1 VDPVP
6 AQQFSAQPG
15 DIAEAARVLSALG
28 LVTAFG
34 HVSARSGRVML
45 ITPAADLAGVT
56 GSAIVAVP
64 LDLPDAGPLPA
75 GAPAEAWAHLA
86 VYQARPGAGAIARAQ
101 PASAFAAAA
110 ALSSS
115 AVSSGDASQVG
126 AGQVGASGEGARS
139 TAAGGGAQRGAA
151 ARLLPLYGQ
160 AAWLGESVPVH
171 ESAYLLRSAE
181 LARSAAADLSAG
193 EALLLRG
200 NGALTLGATPG
211 LAVTRM
217 WLLAAACQAWLA
229 SAAAGP
235 ATPLTVAETES
246 WRSVAG
252 ELLPRLWQHL
262 QRQALD
268 LAGMDLAG
276 MDLAGMDLA
285 GMDLA
290 GMDPDGLDGDG
301 LDPVARRDPDPGPPT
316 GEPGPTPRNGGRP
329 ARPDLGE
336 RSQT

>member
-6 AQQFSAQPG
+6 AQQLPAQQWPQLAG
-15 DIAEAARVLSALG
+15 DVAAAARVLAALG

-34 HVSARSGRVML
+34 HVSARSGGVML

-56 GSAIVAVP
+56 GSAIVTVP

-86 VYQARPGAGAIARAQ
+86 VYRARPDAGAIARGQ

-110 ALSSS
+110 AL
-115 AVSSGDASQVG
+115 G
-126 AGQVGASGEGARS
+126 
-139 TAAGGGAQRGAA
+139 
-151 ARLLPLYGQ
+151 RLVPLYGQ
-160 AAWLGESVPVH
+160 AAWLGASVPVH
-171 ESAYLLRSAE
+171 DSAHLLRSAE
-181 LARSAAADLSAG
+181 LSRRAAADLPAG

-200 NGALTLGATPG
+200 NGALTLGATPA

-217 WLLAAACQAWLA
+217 WLLAAACAAWLA
-229 SAAAGP
+229 AAAAGP
-235 ATPLTVAETES
+235 VTPLTAAEAES

-262 QRQALD
+262 RRQAL
-268 LAGMDLAG
+268 AGE
-276 MDLAGMDLA
+276 
-285 GMDLA
+285 
-290 GMDPDGLDGDG
+290 
-301 LDPVARRDPDPGPPT
+301 DPDPAAHDDSEAGPQLL
-316 GEPGPTPRNGGRP
+316 NGGRP